1 MGPTMQ
7 ITLRSDDW
15 DAEMQLNV
23 PCKYEVCTRCEGK
36 GTHVNPSIDGHGL
49 TRDDFADD
57 PDFAEDYFNG
67 VYDVKCY
74 QCCGTRVEPHPD
86 GTHRKLSVRLA
97 IRLWEKQQ
105 EQRAQWDREDAA
117 IRRMESGGYY

>member
-1 MGPTMQ
+1 MRPMMR
-7 ITLRSDDW
+7 IKLRSDDY
-15 DAEMQLNV
+15 DNEMELNI
-23 PCKYEVCTRCEGK
+23 PCKYEVCDRCEGK

-57 PDFAEDYFNG
+57 PDFAEDYFAG
-67 VYDVKCY
+67 RYDVSCY
-74 QCCGTRVEPHPD
+74 ECNGLRVTPHPD
-86 GTHRKLSVRLA
+86 GTHSKLSVRLA

-105 EQRAQWDREDAA
+105 EQKAQWDREDAA